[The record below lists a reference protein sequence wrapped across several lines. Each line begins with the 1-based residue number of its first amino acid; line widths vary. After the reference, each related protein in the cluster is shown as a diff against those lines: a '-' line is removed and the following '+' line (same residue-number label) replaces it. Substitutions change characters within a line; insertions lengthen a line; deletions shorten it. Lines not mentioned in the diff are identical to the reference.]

1 LSLTITRTGRVVLLE
16 INRPEALNA
25 LSSELLAE
33 LASELDSIAV
43 DPGVG
48 AVVLSGAGEKAFIAG
63 ADIEELATMSPVEAR
78 QYAELGQSI
87 ARRLETMRAVTIAAV
102 SGYALGGGCEMALAC
117 DLRIASETA
126 VFGQPE
132 VNLGIIPGWGATQ
145 RLARATNI
153 GFAKEMI
160 LSGRQVDAAEAL
172 ARGIVQRVVG
182 PGQARSVAL
191 ELAAEI
197 AAKGPLAVAYA
208 KQAANRALSGDH
220 VANLEH
226 EADLFAILFSTLDAK
241 EGLQAFVQKRS
252 PTFTGR

>member
-1 LSLTITRTGRVVLLE
+1 VSLRITRTDRVVLLE
-16 INRPEALNA
+16 VNRPEALNA
-25 LSSELLAE
+25 LSTEILEE
-33 LASELDSIAV
+33 LASELDSIAG
-43 DPGVG
+43 DRGVG
-48 AVVLSGAGEKAFIAG
+48 AVVLGGAGTRAFIAG

-117 DLRIASETA
+117 DLRIASEAA

-145 RLARATNI
+145 RLARATNL

-160 LSGRQVDAAEAL
+160 LTGRRVDAHEAL
-172 ARGIVQRVVG
+172 ERGIVQRVVPLG
-182 PGQARSVAL
+182 EAQSTAL
-191 ELAAEI
+191 ELAREI
-197 AAKGPLAVAYA
+197 ATKGPLAVAYA

-241 EGLQAFVQKRS
+241 EGLQAFVQKR
-252 PTFTGR
+252 PPRFTGE

>member
-1 LSLTITRTGRVVLLE
+1 
-16 INRPEALNA
+16 
-25 LSSELLAE
+25 
-33 LASELDSIAV
+33 
-43 DPGVG
+43 
-48 AVVLSGAGEKAFIAG
+48 
-63 ADIEELATMSPVEAR
+63 MSTVEAR

-117 DLRIASETA
+117 DLRIASEIA

-132 VNLGIIPGWGATQ
+132 VTLGIIPGWGATQ
-145 RLARATNI
+145 RLARATNL

-160 LSGRQVDAAEAL
+160 LTGRRVGAREAFE
-172 ARGIVQRVVG
+172 RGIVQRVVG
-182 PGQARSVAL
+182 TGQAQATAL
-191 ELAAEI
+191 ELAREI

-241 EGLQAFVQKRS
+241 EGLRAFVEKRA
-252 PTFTGR
+252 PVFTGE

>member
-1 LSLTITRTGRVVLLE
+1 MSLRITRTGRVVLLE
-16 INRPEALNA
+16 INRPEVLNA
-25 LSSELLAE
+25 VSTEILAE
-33 LASELDSIAV
+33 IASELDSIA
-43 DPGVG
+43 DDREIG
-48 AVVLSGAGEKAFIAG
+48 AVVLGGAGEKAFIVG
-63 ADIEELATMSPVEAR
+63 ADIEELAAMSPIEAR

-117 DLRIASETA
+117 DIRIASEIA

-160 LSGRQVDAAEAL
+160 LTGRKVAAAEAL
-172 ARGIVQRVVG
+172 ERGIVQRVVATG
-182 PGQARSVAL
+182 EAQAASL
-191 ELAAEI
+191 ELARQI
-197 AAKGPLAVAYA
+197 AANGPLATAYA

-220 VANLEH
+220 AANLEH
-226 EADLFAILFSTLDAK
+226 EADLFAILFSTQDAK
-241 EGLQAFVQKRS
+241 EGLRAFIEKRA
-252 PTFTGR
+252 PRFTGE